1 MVDKKTITSTS
12 DESPANEAPLE
23 RRVTDNPFKGG
34 TISGEKMTSQ
44 SNHPSLI
51 PSTAPTRLSQI
62 RGELLIEPPISSI
75 TPVVLPTEQIPIWD
89 DINNSTES
97 YTHIKKVQHD

>member
-1 MVDKKTITSTS
+1 
-12 DESPANEAPLE
+12 
-23 RRVTDNPFKGG
+23 
-34 TISGEKMTSQ
+34 MTSQ
-44 SNHPSLI
+44 ANHLRLI
-51 PSTAPTRLSQI
+51 PSTAPTRPGQI
-62 RGELLIEPPISSI
+62 RGELLIEPPISSV

>member
-1 MVDKKTITSTS
+1 
-12 DESPANEAPLE
+12 
-23 RRVTDNPFKGG
+23 
-34 TISGEKMTSQ
+34 MTSQ
-44 SNHPSLI
+44 ANHLRLI
-51 PSTAPTRLSQI
+51 PSTAPTGPGQI
-62 RGELLIEPPISSI
+62 RGELLIEPPISSV